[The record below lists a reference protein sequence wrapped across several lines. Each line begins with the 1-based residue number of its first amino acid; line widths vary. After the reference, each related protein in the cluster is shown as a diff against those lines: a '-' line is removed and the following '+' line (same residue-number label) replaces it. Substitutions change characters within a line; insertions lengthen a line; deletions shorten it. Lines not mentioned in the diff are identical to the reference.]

1 MGIDRIGKGAP
12 PAASPSHDA
21 PVTTDRKEATFSFD
35 RPARTD
41 ATTASGRIDPSSQA
55 LAKLRAGEV
64 DVDGYVDL
72 RVAEATRGLSG
83 LSASELDDLRSML
96 RDHVV
101 TDPALAE
108 LVQLATG
115 TVPRLPEE

>member
-12 PAASPSHDA
+12 PAAPPSLDT
-21 PVTTDRKEATFSFD
+21 PTTTDRTTDRKEATFSLD
-35 RPARTD
+35 RTAPAH
-41 ATTASGRIDPSSQA
+41 ATETTSRA

-72 RVAEATRGLSG
+72 RVEEATRGLSG
-83 LSASELDDLRSML
+83 LSATELADLRTML

-101 TDPALAE
+101 TDPALAD
-108 LVQLATG
+108 LVRLATG
-115 TVPRLPEE
+115 TTPRLPEE